1 MTARQPFDFMSRM
14 FEGYCPPALLTKPF
28 IRPGPLSDDRRD
40 GQADRLVVANVA
52 DLTLRDSA
60 ILGDFVFSFCQF
72 IWIATDES
80 NLCA

>member
-28 IRPGPLSDDRRD
+28 IRPARLTIVETVRPN
-40 GQADRLVVANVA
+40 RLVVANVA
-52 DLTLRDSA
+52 DMTMSNSA